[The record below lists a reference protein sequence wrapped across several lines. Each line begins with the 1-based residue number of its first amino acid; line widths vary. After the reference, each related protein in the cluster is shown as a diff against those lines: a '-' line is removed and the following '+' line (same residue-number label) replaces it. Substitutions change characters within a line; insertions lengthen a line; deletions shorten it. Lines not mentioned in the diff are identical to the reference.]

1 MSELD
6 RFIKAQETD
15 YDRALREIKNGRKQ
29 TCWMWYIFPQII
41 GLGSTP
47 TAKEYAIKN
56 MEEAI
61 EYLRNDILKN
71 RLVEISQA
79 LLELEG
85 DNARQI
91 MGYPDDL
98 KLRSSM
104 TLFKKAEESSEIKCD
119 NIFQKVLDKFYNGED
134 DNLTLKILYE
144 QNLEKEK
151 EKENKENKSE
161 SENKSENEEESNK
174 ENINNNERNENS
186 RDEEDDKDK
195 IAHLDSIPT
204 ISSQEFLTQGTIKD
218 NIQNDNQ
225 NDNQNNIQN
234 NTPNDIQNKNQNNNQ
249 NNIDLPENEIKK
261 YDNNKK
267 KEEELEEEQKG
278 CMDKLCNFT
287 CIII

>member
-85 DNARQI
+85 DNAREI

-174 ENINNNERNENS
+174 ENINNNARNENS

-195 IAHLDSIPT
+195 IANLDSIPT
-204 ISSQEFLTQGTIKD
+204 VSSQEFLAQGNNKD
-218 NIQNDNQ
+218 
-225 NDNQNNIQN
+225 

-249 NNIDLPENEIKK
+249 NNIDLPENEINK

-278 CMDKLCNFT
+278 CMDKLCNFA

>member
-144 QNLEKEK
+144 QNLEKQK
-151 EKENKENKSE
+151 EKENKKNKSESE

-174 ENINNNERNENS
+174 ENINNNARNENS

-195 IAHLDSIPT
+195 IANLDSIPT
-204 ISSQEFLTQGTIKD
+204 VSSQEFLAQGNNKD

-225 NDNQNNIQN
+225 NN
-234 NTPNDIQNKNQNNNQ
+234 NTPNQNKNQNNNQ

>member
-1 MSELD
+1 MSGLD
-6 RFIKAQETD
+6 RFIKAQEGD
-15 YDRALREIKNGRKQ
+15 YDRALKEIKNGRKQ
-29 TCWMWYIFPQII
+29 SCWMWYIFPQII
-41 GLGSTP
+41 GLGSTSM
-47 TAKEYAIKN
+47 AKEYAIKN
-56 MEEAI
+56 IEEAI
-61 EYLRNDILKN
+61 EYLNNDILKN

-79 LLELEG
+79 LLDLEEDK
-85 DNARQI
+85 DNIREI

-144 QNLEKEK
+144 QNLEKKK

-174 ENINNNERNENS
+174 ENINNNARNENS

-195 IAHLDSIPT
+195 IANLDSIPT
-204 ISSQEFLTQGTIKD
+204 VSSQEFLAQGNNKD
-218 NIQNDNQ
+218 
-225 NDNQNNIQN
+225 

-249 NNIDLPENEIKK
+249 NNIDLPENEINK

-278 CMDKLCNFT
+278 CIDKFCNFT